1 MNLMKSNYI
10 SFFIVYFIV
19 SLINTFVILYIPVFM
34 LVILDVNRIE
44 LAFVQFFSYLTL
56 FLGPLTGFFFDKFSN
71 KKKKLIL
78 ISSVFLVFSFSFFNL
93 NIDNL
98 SYFGIFLALNFASR
112 LIIKSGMSK
121 LMLEASE
128 QKDKKKNLILISN
141 VSASF
146 GSIVPILMF
155 NILIYDINSTS
166 LWSLFFNLCWIMTFP
181 ILIIFFLIKDDLVN
195 IDNKTKNT
203 SLDPV
208 NLNKKRNGYIG
219 LSLTFL
225 TNFLIWGDKL
235 IEFPFTLWILTKFG
249 ESGFFTYSYLF
260 LIFTYLYIGGWFIS
274 RRLINQH
281 KSRTYISISI
291 ALYAMLIFSLIFS
304 DLTTFLLLTAA
315 NKIVS
320 GVMMSQLTERNI
332 SISKLSKN
340 NALSYEII
348 RSSSLLASFI
358 FVPLG
363 TLLSSYIPIENLII
377 IVACMSL
384 ISITPIFFQKF
395 KLY

>member
-1 MNLMKSNYI
+1 MNLLKTNYI
-10 SFFIVYFIV
+10 SFFIVYFII

-34 LVILDVNRIE
+34 LVILEVNRIE
-44 LAFVQFFSYLTL
+44 LAFVQFLSYLTL
-56 FLGPLTGFFFDKFSN
+56 FLGPFTGFFFDKFSN

-98 SYFGIFLALNFASR
+98 SYFGIFLALNFTSR

-128 QKDKKKNLILISN
+128 QKDKKKNIILISN

-155 NILIYDINSTS
+155 NVLIYDINSTS
-166 LWSLFFNLCWIMTFP
+166 LWSLFFNLCWIMSFP
-181 ILIIFFLIKDDLVN
+181 ILIIFFLINDDLVS
-195 IDNKTKNT
+195 IDNKTRNT
-203 SLDPV
+203 ILDPV
-208 NLNKKRNGYIG
+208 NLNKKKKGQIG
-219 LSLTFL
+219 LLLTFL

-235 IEFPFTLWILTKFG
+235 IEFPYTSWILTKFG

-260 LIFTYLYIGGWFIS
+260 FIFTYLYIGGWFIS
-274 RRLINQH
+274 RRLINQYS
-281 KSRTYISISI
+281 SRTYISISI
-291 ALYAMLIFSLIFS
+291 VIYALLIFSLIFS

-315 NKIVS
+315 NNVVS

-332 SISKLSKN
+332 TISKLSKN

-384 ISITPIFFQKF
+384 ISIAPIFFQKF
-395 KLY
+395 

>member
-1 MNLMKSNYI
+1 MNLLKSNYI
-10 SFFIVYFIV
+10 SFFIVYFII

-44 LAFVQFFSYLTL
+44 LAFVQFLSYLTL
-56 FLGPLTGFFFDKFSN
+56 FLGPFMGFFFDKFSN

-98 SYFGIFLALNFASR
+98 SYFGIFLALNFTSR

-128 QKDKKKNLILISN
+128 QKDKKKNIILISN

-155 NILIYDINSTS
+155 NVLIYDINSTS
-166 LWSLFFNLCWIMTFP
+166 LWSIFFNLCWIMSFP
-181 ILIIFFLIKDDLVN
+181 ILIIFFLINDDLVS
-195 IDNKTKNT
+195 IDNKTRNT
-203 SLDPV
+203 ILDPE
-208 NLNKKRNGYIG
+208 NLNKKRNGHIG
-219 LSLTFL
+219 LLLTFL
-225 TNFLIWGDKL
+225 TNFLIWSDKL
-235 IEFPFTLWILTKFG
+235 IEFPFTSWILTKFG

-260 LIFTYLYIGGWFIS
+260 FIFTYLYIGGWFIS
-274 RRLINQH
+274 RRLINQYN
-281 KSRTYISISI
+281 SRTYISISI
-291 ALYAMLIFSLIFS
+291 VLYALLIFSLIFS

-315 NKIVS
+315 NKVVS

-377 IVACMSL
+377 IVAFMSL